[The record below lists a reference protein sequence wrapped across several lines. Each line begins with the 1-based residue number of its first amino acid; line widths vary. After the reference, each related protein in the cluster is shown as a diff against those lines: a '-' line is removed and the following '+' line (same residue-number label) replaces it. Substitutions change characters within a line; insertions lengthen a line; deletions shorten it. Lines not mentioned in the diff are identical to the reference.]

1 MNTPPATQKTNYWLL
16 PLACLLSAAAFFYLN
31 NVELASPTPA
41 EAQKAVEKASDKT
54 AKKAGKTSPADSNNY
69 SKPELTP
76 DVQLLNF
83 VIRKGRE
90 GIPVLFARY
99 IF

>member
-1 MNTPPATQKTNYWLL
+1 M
-16 PLACLLSAAAFFYLN
+16 PLACVLSAASFFYLN
-31 NVELASPTPA
+31 NVKLATPTQA
-41 EAQKAVEKASDKT
+41 AAQKEVEKSREKVEKKT
-54 AKKAGKTSPADSNNY
+54 GKTPPADSNNY
-69 SKPELTP
+69 SRPELTP